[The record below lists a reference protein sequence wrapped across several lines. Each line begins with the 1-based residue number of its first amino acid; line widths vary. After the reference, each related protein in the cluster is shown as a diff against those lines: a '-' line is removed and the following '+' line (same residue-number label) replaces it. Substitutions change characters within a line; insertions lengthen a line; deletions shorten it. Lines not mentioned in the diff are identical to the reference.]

1 MKQFSIE
8 FKWAF
13 NFFIASML
21 WMMIE
26 KTLGYHDEKIQY
38 QPLFAMIFGLVTVGI
53 YILALREKKQKFYQ
67 NQMNWRE
74 GFVSGLTLSLVI
86 ALFTTMIEYT
96 KHHVVSPYY
105 LETMKKII
113 VEQNKMTLE
122 NADNFFTFSNTLS
135 QSIFYVISFGSV
147 LAAAISLAI
156 KSKEQTIDKKVEKSK
171 KQK

>member
-21 WMMIE
+21 WLMLE

-38 QPLFAMIFGLVTVGI
+38 QPLFSLLFGLVTIGI
-53 YILALREKKQKFYQ
+53 YILALREKKQNFYQ

-74 GFVSGLTLSLVI
+74 GFVCGLTLSLVI

-105 LETMKKII
+105 LETMQKII
-113 VEQNKMTLE
+113 VEQKKMTLE
-122 NADNFFTFSNTLS
+122 NAENFFTFSNTLS
-135 QSIFYVISFGSV
+135 QSIFYVISFGAVMS
-147 LAAAISLAI
+147 AIISLAI
-156 KSKEQTIDKKVEKSK
+156 KSKDNSFKIKEERSK

>member
-8 FKWAF
+8 LKWAF

-21 WMMIE
+21 WMMLE
-26 KTLGYHDEKIQY
+26 KFLGYHDDKIQY
-38 QPLFAMIFGLVTVGI
+38 QPIFSMLFGFVTLVI
-53 YILALREKKQKFYQ
+53 YIFALKDKKINFYH

-96 KHHVVSPYY
+96 KHHVISPYF
-105 LETMKKII
+105 LETMQKII

-122 NADNFFTFSNTLS
+122 NAENFFTFSNTLS

-147 LAAAISLAI
+147 LAALISLVI
-156 KSKEQTIDKKVEKSK
+156 KSKDTAENQRKDKLK
-171 KQK
+171 K

>member
-8 FKWAF
+8 LKWAF

-21 WMMIE
+21 WMMLE
-26 KTLGYHDEKIQY
+26 KFLGYHDDKIQY
-38 QPLFAMIFGLVTVGI
+38 QPLFSMLFGLITLVI
-53 YILALREKKQKFYQ
+53 YIFALKDKKINFYH

-96 KHHVVSPYY
+96 KHHVISPYF
-105 LETMKKII
+105 LVTMQKII
-113 VEQNKMTLE
+113 VGQNKMTLE
-122 NADNFFTFSNTLS
+122 NAENFFTFSNTLS

-147 LAAAISLAI
+147 LAALISLVI
-156 KSKEQTIDKKVEKSK
+156 KSKDTVENQRKDKLK
-171 KQK
+171 K

>member
-8 FKWAF
+8 LKWAF

-21 WMMIE
+21 WMMLE
-26 KTLGYHDEKIQY
+26 KFLGYHDDKIQY
-38 QPLFAMIFGLVTVGI
+38 QPLFSMLLGFVTLVI
-53 YILALREKKQKFYQ
+53 YIFALKDKKINFYH

-96 KHHVVSPYY
+96 KHHVISPYF
-105 LETMKKII
+105 LETMQKII

-122 NADNFFTFSNTLS
+122 NAENFFTFSNTLS

-147 LAAAISLAI
+147 LAALISLVI
-156 KSKEQTIDKKVEKSK
+156 KSKDTAENQRKDKLK
-171 KQK
+171 K

>member
-8 FKWAF
+8 LKWAF

-21 WMMIE
+21 WMMLE
-26 KTLGYHDEKIQY
+26 KFLGYHDDKIQY
-38 QPLFAMIFGLVTVGI
+38 QPIFSMLFGFVTLVI
-53 YILALREKKQKFYQ
+53 YIFALKDKKINFYH

-96 KHHVVSPYY
+96 KHHVISPYF
-105 LETMKKII
+105 LETMQKII

-122 NADNFFTFSNTLS
+122 NAENFFTFSNTLS

-147 LAAAISLAI
+147 LAALISLVT
-156 KSKEQTIDKKVEKSK
+156 KSKDTAENQRKDKLK
-171 KQK
+171 K

>member
-8 FKWAF
+8 LKWAF

-21 WMMIE
+21 WMMLE
-26 KTLGYHDEKIQY
+26 KFLGYHDDKIQY
-38 QPLFAMIFGLVTVGI
+38 QPLFSMLFGFVTLVI
-53 YILALREKKQKFYQ
+53 YIFALKDKKINFYH

-96 KHHVVSPYY
+96 KHHVISPYF
-105 LETMKKII
+105 LETMQKII

-122 NADNFFTFSNTLS
+122 NAENFFTFSNTLS

-147 LAAAISLAI
+147 LAALISLVI
-156 KSKEQTIDKKVEKSK
+156 KSKDTAENQRKDKLK
-171 KQK
+171 K

>member
-38 QPLFAMIFGLVTVGI
+38 QPLFSMLFGLVTIGI
-53 YILALREKKQKFYQ
+53 YIFALREKKVKFYH

-86 ALFTTMIEYT
+86 GLFTTMIEYT
-96 KHHVVSPYY
+96 KHHVISPYY
-105 LETMKKII
+105 LETMQNII
-113 VEQNKMTLE
+113 IEQKKMTPE
-122 NADNFFTFSNTLS
+122 NAGNFFTFSNTLS

-147 LAAAISLAI
+147 LAAVVSLVI
-156 KSKEQTIDKKVEKSK
+156 KSKETPEVQKGF
-171 KQK
+171 KQKK

>member
-8 FKWAF
+8 LKWAF

-21 WMMIE
+21 WMMLE
-26 KTLGYHDEKIQY
+26 KFLGYHDDKIQY
-38 QPLFAMIFGLVTVGI
+38 QPLFSMLFGFVTLVI
-53 YILALREKKQKFYQ
+53 YIFALKDKKINFYH

-96 KHHVVSPYY
+96 KHHVISPYF
-105 LETMKKII
+105 LETMQKII

-122 NADNFFTFSNTLS
+122 NAENFFTFSNSLS

-147 LAAAISLAI
+147 LAALISLVI
-156 KSKEQTIDKKVEKSK
+156 KSKDTAENQRKDKLK
-171 KQK
+171 K